1 MAGQTCGDA
10 AWVAELGF
18 DEGDP
23 ACDLGAGEPDPAL
36 GSEATSVEDGSDG
49 EPRGVEG
56 IAIRV
61 LDLGVFQI
69 DSPFDMRRAEADSPQ
84 CHEAGCP
91 YIGPDRGVI
100 EL

>member
-69 DSPFDMRRAEADSPQ
+69 DSPFDMRRAEADSPSVTRPGA
-84 CHEAGCP
+84 HTSAPTEA
-91 YIGPDRGVI
+91 
-100 EL
+100 